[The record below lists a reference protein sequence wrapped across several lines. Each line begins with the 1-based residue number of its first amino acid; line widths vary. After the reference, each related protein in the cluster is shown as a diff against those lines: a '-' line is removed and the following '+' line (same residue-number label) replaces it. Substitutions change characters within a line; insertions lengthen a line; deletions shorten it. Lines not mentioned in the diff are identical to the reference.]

1 MSGRISDV
9 VRAKRDV
16 RPMQRAAKRILARIS
31 LAAGLAAAALSC
43 ILFFIAGTGS
53 PAVFVSAACA
63 VVLLAGTAGSW
74 YLTREEVPRA
84 CRSLQDRLMQKI
96 ASDLVIRLDVTGNR
110 AEVTGSNARDFGF
123 LSGQFDDALEQLCAR
138 VYIGDRRRFA
148 RRLTEYI
155 EGDGKEQYIDEFRML
170 DANGRTR
177 TLLVRGKLEPDDKGR
192 EAWFVAIAEDVTG
205 LRQGPAGAQPA
216 ANIDELTR
224 LPNRRCFEDDLAF
237 ELDGGRRCGVLLAGL
252 DGFKHI
258 NNVYGYD
265 IGDMLLRS
273 VAGRLSAVLG
283 DLGLAYRYAGDVFA
297 VVFTAPWDNEKRIK
311 DIVGEV
317 YRRAC
322 NVRGQEIYL
331 SASLGSACSPRDGI
345 SAQEI
350 IHAAELE
357 LFEAK
362 QRGRNCHIM
371 YRALHDSPAGKRR
384 MTIENGM
391 RRAIE
396 NGCEGFIL
404 CYQPVIDLKSGRFVG
419 AEALLRLVM
428 DGIGLVEPAE
438 FIPLAECAGLIVPL
452 GQWVLEKA
460 CGQCRAWHQ
469 SGHDGLYVSVNVS
482 IMQMLSGDMVGTVR
496 RALRET
502 GLSPEFLVLEITE
515 NMFIQDMDTVVPQL
529 ASLRELGI
537 RISLDDFGK
546 GYSSLTHLKDI
557 PLDEVKIDRDFI
569 QGLGKQAY
577 YEAFIRTMVTLA
589 HTINLSVTSEG
600 IETLEQRRKVAELG
614 SDNGQGYFVSPA
626 LESERLLALLVS

>member
-371 YRALHDSPAGKRR
+371 YRTRQSCRETADDDRKRDAPRDRERLRRVHTLLPAGDRPEEQGASPSGQAVAVGHGR
-384 MTIENGM
+384 HRPGGTGRIHTARGV
-391 RRAIE
+391 RRADRSA
-396 NGCEGFIL
+396 GA
-404 CYQPVIDLKSGRFVG
+404 VG
-419 AEALLRLVM
+419 ARKGVRP
-428 DGIGLVEPAE
+428 V
-438 FIPLAECAGLIVPL
+438 
-452 GQWVLEKA
+452 
-460 CGQCRAWHQ
+460 RAWHR

-496 RALRET
+496 RALQET

-515 NMFIQDMDTVVPQL
+515 NMFIQDMDTAVVPQL
-529 ASLRELGI
+529 ASLGNSAYASRWTTSAKAI
-537 RISLDDFGK
+537 R
-546 GYSSLTHLKDI
+546 
-557 PLDEVKIDRDFI
+557 R
-569 QGLGKQAY
+569 
-577 YEAFIRTMVTLA
+577 
-589 HTINLSVTSEG
+589 
-600 IETLEQRRKVAELG
+600 
-614 SDNGQGYFVSPA
+614 
-626 LESERLLALLVS
+626 